1 MLGIWPFK
9 RRPTQSDG
17 LNDDRWAVAQGTYE
31 GQPVIVRL
39 NKGAKSLIGR
49 PDYSFR
55 VGIAVPFQQPDE
67 RGFPPQSE
75 MKALD
80 KIEDAVDRALEERG
94 EAVHVATITTAG
106 MREFVFYTGNTE
118 TVLTK
123 INRLRTSTTSHEIQ
137 SMSVAD
143 PEWTMYKELAF

>member
-1 MLGIWPFK
+1 MLGIFK
-9 RRPTQSDG
+9 RRQDQSPSVNEG
-17 LNDDRWAVAQGTYE
+17 RWAVARGTYE

-49 PDYSFR
+49 PEYSFR
-55 VGIAVPFQQPDE
+55 VGIAVPFQAPDE

-75 MKALD
+75 MRALD
-80 KIEDAVDRALEERG
+80 RIEDAVDRALEEPG
-94 EAVHVATITTAG
+94 KAVHVATITTAG

-143 PEWTMYKELAF
+143 PEWTMYKELEF